1 MTGQPIVLVENQS
14 VEVSRGTVKLVLP
27 YPVSSNR
34 YWQSFAHP
42 RTKHVITVVSKE
54 AKDYKRHVGR
64 LVRDSG
70 IEEPIAGPVE
80 VEIQL
85 YPHRP
90 LDWVKRAKKDP
101 TWWDLTVQCIDL
113 DNARKVLYDALKDV
127 AFGDDK
133 LVRRDTGVIMQPDD
147 LGERVV
153 VTVRPYVREIMQ
165 PTLFAEPVP
174 ARQPSA
180 AERERVPF

>member
-1 MTGQPIVLVENQS
+1 MTTGN
-14 VEVSRGTVKLVLP
+14 VSRETLITLVLP
-27 YPVSSNR
+27 YPVSANR
-34 YWQSFAHP
+34 YWNTFVLP
-42 RTKHVITVVSKE
+42 NTKRAVTVVSKD
-54 AKDYKRHVGR
+54 AKDYKRHVAR
-64 LVRDSG
+64 LVRDAG

-80 VEIQL
+80 VSIAL

-90 LDWVKRAKKDP
+90 LDWAKRAKRDP

-127 AFGDDK
+127 AFGDDR
-133 LVRRDTGVIMQPDD
+133 LVRCDSGEVMVPDD

-153 VTVRPYVREIMQ
+153 VRIRPYVRELVQ
-165 PTLFAEPVP
+165 PALDLPPVAREPT
-174 ARQPSA
+174 A